1 MTPLR
6 VAVIADYL
14 EEGWPSMNLVAETIA
29 ATLQGQSGVQ
39 AELIRPPMPLRLQS
53 VLGERGRNPDR
64 LLARFWSYPQS
75 VARLAKN
82 FDVFHI
88 TDHSYSQLVHA
99 LPPGRCLVTCHD
111 IDTFRC
117 LLDPASDITS
127 VPRPWWFRRMAA
139 HILNGLRKAGH
150 VACVSQSTANELR
163 QTQWIEESRLS
174 VIPNGVNEEYFGPV
188 APAQRQWSEDWLRQK
203 GIASCPLLLHV
214 GSTIE
219 RKRIDVLLEAFAA
232 ARYQLPNLQLLRV
245 GGAFTPPQAALAE
258 RLGLLG
264 AIHNFP
270 FLDRSQLQA
279 LYCQA
284 SLVVQP
290 SSYEGFGLPVAEAQA
305 SGAVVLASDIPVLR
319 EVGGDAAFFCPV
331 GDIPQWSRQIID
343 LIELGT
349 KDPARWQACRSASQ
363 HSARRF
369 RWGEVANSLVYRYQ
383 YLAGLMG

>member
-1 MTPLR
+1 MKPLR
-6 VAVIADYL
+6 VAIIADYL

-29 ATLQGQSGVQ
+29 ATLLQRPGIQS
-39 AELIRPPMPLRLQS
+39 ELIRPPMPHRLQS
-53 VLGERGRNPDR
+53 LLGERGRNPDR
-64 LLARFWSYPQS
+64 LLARFWSYPQT
-75 VARLAKN
+75 VARLASS
-82 FDVFHI
+82 FDVFHV

-117 LLDPASDITS
+117 LLDSASE
-127 VPRPWWFRRMAA
+127 PRPWWFRRMAA
-139 HILNGLRKAGH
+139 HILQGLRKAGH

-163 QTQWIEESRLS
+163 QAQWIEDSRLS

-188 APAQRQWSEDWLRQK
+188 APAQRQWAEDWLVQK

-219 RKRIDVLLEAFAA
+219 RKRIDVLLESFAA
-232 ARYQLPNLQLLRV
+232 ARHQLPDLQLLRV
-245 GGAFTPPQAALAE
+245 GGAFTPVQAALAE
-258 RLGLLG
+258 RLGLTP

-279 LYCQA
+279 LYCRA

-305 SGAVVLASDIPVLR
+305 SGAVVLASDITVLR

-331 GDIPQWSRQIID
+331 SDVPSWGRQIVD
-343 LIELGT
+343 LIQLGT

-369 RWGEVANSLVYRYQ
+369 RWGEVANSLVDRYQ